1 MFNLS
6 KKLSISAILFVFI
19 GLSFSQ
25 AQTKSDIFKAN
36 EITWY
41 GVDFTKA
48 KLVGSFSQFSN
59 AGTKDGDDIKSKYFP
74 GWNSVVVSEP
84 KKYTLDKFFHVN
96 YVPINMELVSKFNA
110 EVDAGKLIS
119 MNSVSNSLSDE
130 DLQNVS
136 RNYANKGKGIGVLF
150 VVELFDKY
158 QELGV
163 IDVVYFQESTGNV
176 LFSKRLTGKAQ
187 GFGLRN
193 YWAASIYNVFLG
205 VKKDWKRWAK
215 EAGK

>member
-1 MFNLS
+1 MFKLS
-6 KKLSISAILFVFI
+6 QKLSISFILSVCI
-19 GLSFSQ
+19 GLSISQ

-48 KLVGSFSQFSN
+48 KLVGSFSQISN
-59 AGTKDGDDIKSKYFP
+59 AGTKDGDDIKIKYFP
-74 GWNSVVVSEP
+74 GWNNVIVSEP
-84 KKYTLDKFFHVN
+84 KKYTLEKFFHVN
-96 YVPINMELVSKFNA
+96 YVPVNMELVSKFNSD
-110 EVDAGKLIS
+110 VDGSKLIS
-119 MNSVSNSLSDE
+119 INSVSNSLSDQ

-158 QELGV
+158 QEMGV

-176 LFSKRLTGKAQ
+176 LLTKRLTGKAQ

-193 YWAASIYNVFLG
+193 YWAASIYNVFMG
-205 VKKDWKRWAK
+205 VKKEWKKWAK